1 MSDNLSPLGTEEQF
15 EQLVNAVLYR
25 FNCPPAETLTDY
37 FMSVLQDA
45 EQATLKAHIDTCP
58 LCLEE
63 LAALRQY
70 ETATAADTA
79 APLSKTIKEIVATL
93 VPIGSQSGSGLGAI
107 VAAGVR
113 GTSEGPNYTYL
124 ADDMRIMINTT
135 LVRNG
140 EPKVNVM
147 GLVMGPATNQHWDVQ
162 VEDDDKKVLVTSVDE
177 VGNFMVEN
185 LPTGIYQLRLVSEDI
200 TVTIRDIWLSEKQ

>member
-1 MSDNLSPLGTEEQF
+1 MSDNLPLLGTEDQF

-25 FNCPPAETLTDY
+25 FNCPDVETLTDY
-37 FMSVLQDA
+37 FMRVVTEA
-45 EQATLKAHIDTCP
+45 EHNNIKGHIDDCP
-58 LCLEE
+58 RCLEE
-63 LAALRQY
+63 LAALKQY
-70 ETATAADTA
+70 EAATAADTA
-79 APLSKTIKEIVATL
+79 EPFSKTIKEIVATL
-93 VPIGSQSGSGLGAI
+93 VSSGDQNRSGLGTL

-113 GTSEGPNYTYL
+113 GTSDGPNYTYL

-135 LVRNG
+135 LVTNG

-147 GLVMGPATNQHWDVQ
+147 GLVMGPATSQHWDIQ
-162 VEDDDKKVLVTSVDE
+162 VENDEKQVLVTSVDA

-185 LPTGIYQLRLVSEDI
+185 LPTGIYQLRLVSENV